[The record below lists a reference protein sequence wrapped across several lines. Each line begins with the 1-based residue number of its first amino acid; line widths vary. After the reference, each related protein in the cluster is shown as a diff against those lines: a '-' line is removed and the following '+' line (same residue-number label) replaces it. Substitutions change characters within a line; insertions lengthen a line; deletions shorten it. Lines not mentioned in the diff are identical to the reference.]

1 MATAHD
7 LFPGRKPE
15 TKNRSVIKPA
25 AAILHYAAR
34 NKWCEWLRIERF
46 AEAAPVTRAA
56 TADQARL
63 LLAALAKEIRTTK
76 TPHRKHRF
84 FSLKRFKPWE
94 VNLRD
99 LTVYKEGETVSPATL
114 IEKGVVSA
122 GADRVKILG
131 TGELNRRLTFTDV
144 AISAPARVKIERA
157 GGTITP

>member
-1 MATAHD
+1 MHLSTLKPSTPRKYGKVIGRGGKRGTTSGGGTKGQKSRAGASVRPGFTGGNKRPWQQ
-7 LFPGRKPE
+7 FPKLRGASKKPG
-15 TKNRSVIKPA
+15 N
-25 AAILHYAAR
+25 
-34 NKWCEWLRIERF
+34 
-46 AEAAPVTRAA
+46 
-56 TADQARL
+56 
-63 LLAALAKEIRTTK
+63 K